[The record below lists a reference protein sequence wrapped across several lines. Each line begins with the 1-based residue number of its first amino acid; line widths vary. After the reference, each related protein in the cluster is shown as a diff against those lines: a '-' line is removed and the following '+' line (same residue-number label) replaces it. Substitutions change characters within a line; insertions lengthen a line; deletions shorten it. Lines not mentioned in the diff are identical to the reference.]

1 MGEVNYAPLIDDMVW
16 SYSRIKAFEDCPY
29 RWYLKYIKKFH
40 GKDMFFSSYGTFMH
54 KLIELYHKGEKT
66 PRQIVDMYLQDF
78 KTEVVGRAPNRKVFS
93 SYFTGGLQYLKA
105 LQPFPYGMVGVEKK
119 VDFVVNGIPFVG
131 YIDFLGEKDGDLY
144 VVDNKSRIL
153 KPRSSR
159 AKPTKADEE
168 LDAYLRQL
176 YIYSAAVEEE
186 YGKTPKSLCF
196 NCFRD
201 MYRKYVQDEI
211 GAKNIADIKYSDI
224 KRFYIHLIKDIGFKP
239 NSMEII
245 HTILHPV
252 FNVAVRDGFIRT
264 NPTDGVIAEI
274 KKSHNWEKPK
284 RHALTE
290 AQQNRFLDFVSS
302 SKTYKH
308 WMPLFT
314 VMLGTGARIG
324 EILGLRWEDCDFT
337 QNIIDINHNL
347 IYRQQESGKMELHIT
362 TPKTRAGTRI
372 IPMFSDVRAA
382 LLQIRL
388 KHMEEGFNECEVDG
402 YTNFIFKNRFGEMLN
417 PHVINRALERII
429 RDCNA
434 EETERAEQEHREPV
448 LLPHFSAH
456 NLRHTF
462 CTRLCENETNLKVI
476 QEIMGHRN
484 IETTMDV
491 YNEATKEKKM
501 SSFANLEGKIRVS

>member
-1 MGEVNYAPLIDDMVW
+1 MPEKRKDNKGRILREGEVQRSDGKYMYRYTDAGGTRRAIYSWRLVESDKMPDGKRSTEPLRTQIKRIQKDIDDGI
-16 SYSRIKAFEDCPY
+16 SSHAAYKTTLNSFYDAYIET
-29 RWYLKYIKKFH
+29 KY
-40 GKDMFFSSYGTFMH
+40 
-54 KLIELYHKGEKT
+54 E
-66 PRQIVDMYLQDF
+66 
-78 KTEVVGRAPNRKVFS
+78 
-93 SYFTGGLQYLKA
+93 LKA
-105 LQPFPYGMVGVEKK
+105 STRTNYK
-119 VDFVVNGIPFVG
+119 
-131 YIDFLGEKDGDLY
+131 Y
-144 VVDNKSRIL
+144 
-153 KPRSSR
+153 
-159 AKPTKADEE
+159 
-168 LDAYLRQL
+168 
-176 YIYSAAVEEE
+176 
-186 YGKTPKSLCF
+186 
-196 NCFRD
+196 
-201 MYRKYVQDEI
+201 MYNKYVRDEI
-211 GAKNIADIKYSDI
+211 GSKSIASIKYSDI

-239 NSMEII
+239 NSMETI

-252 FNVAVRDGFIRT
+252 FNVAVRDGFIRS
-264 NPTDGVIAEI
+264 NPTDGVMAEI

-290 AQQNRFLDFVSS
+290 PEQNRFLDYVSS
-302 SKTYKH
+302 SKTYNH

-347 IYRQQESGKMELHIT
+347 IYRQQENGKMELHIT
-362 TPKTRAGTRI
+362 TPKTHAGTRI
-372 IPMFSDVRAA
+372 IPMFFDVRSA

-388 KHMEEGFNECEVDG
+388 KHMEEGFNQCEVDG
-402 YTNFIFKNRFGEMLN
+402 YTNFIFKNRFGEMLT

-434 EETERAEQEHREPV
+434 EETERAKHEDREPV

-462 CTRLCENETNLKVI
+462 CTRLCENEPNLKVI

>member
-1 MGEVNYAPLIDDMVW
+1 M
-16 SYSRIKAFEDCPY
+16 
-29 RWYLKYIKKFH
+29 
-40 GKDMFFSSYGTFMH
+40 
-54 KLIELYHKGEKT
+54 
-66 PRQIVDMYLQDF
+66 Q
-78 KTEVVGRAPNRKVFS
+78 
-93 SYFTGGLQYLKA
+93 
-105 LQPFPYGMVGVEKK
+105 
-119 VDFVVNGIPFVG
+119 
-131 YIDFLGEKDGDLY
+131 
-144 VVDNKSRIL
+144 
-153 KPRSSR
+153 
-159 AKPTKADEE
+159 EE
-168 LDAYLRQL
+168 YLR
-176 YIYSAAVEEE
+176 
-186 YGKTPKSLCF
+186 
-196 NCFRD
+196 
-201 MYRKYVQDEI
+201 
-211 GAKNIADIKYSDI
+211 
-224 KRFYIHLIKDIGFKP
+224 
-239 NSMEII
+239 
-245 HTILHPV
+245 
-252 FNVAVRDGFIRT
+252 
-264 NPTDGVIAEI
+264 
-274 KKSHNWEKPK
+274 
-284 RHALTE
+284 
-290 AQQNRFLDFVSS
+290 
-302 SKTYKH
+302 
-308 WMPLFT
+308 
-314 VMLGTGARIG
+314 
-324 EILGLRWEDCDFT
+324 
-337 QNIIDINHNL
+337 HNL

>member
-176 YIYSAAVEEE
+176 YTGYYFEEVPEWIQRLATYGNVIVKFGRYIPNQKHIFDEVLGVE
-186 YGKTPKSLCF
+186 L
-196 NCFRD
+196 
-201 MYRKYVQDEI
+201 
-211 GAKNIADIKYSDI
+211 ASDNQYAE
-224 KRFYIHLIKDIGFKP
+224 RFD
-239 NSMEII
+239 S
-245 HTILHPV
+245 
-252 FNVAVRDGFIRT
+252 
-264 NPTDGVIAEI
+264 
-274 KKSHNWEKPK
+274 
-284 RHALTE
+284 
-290 AQQNRFLDFVSS
+290 
-302 SKTYKH
+302 
-308 WMPLFT
+308 
-314 VMLGTGARIG
+314 
-324 EILGLRWEDCDFT
+324 
-337 QNIIDINHNL
+337 
-347 IYRQQESGKMELHIT
+347 
-362 TPKTRAGTRI
+362 
-372 IPMFSDVRAA
+372 
-382 LLQIRL
+382 
-388 KHMEEGFNECEVDG
+388 
-402 YTNFIFKNRFGEMLN
+402 
-417 PHVINRALERII
+417 
-429 RDCNA
+429 
-434 EETERAEQEHREPV
+434 
-448 LLPHFSAH
+448 
-456 NLRHTF
+456 
-462 CTRLCENETNLKVI
+462 
-476 QEIMGHRN
+476 
-484 IETTMDV
+484 
-491 YNEATKEKKM
+491 
-501 SSFANLEGKIRVS
+501 

>member
-1 MGEVNYAPLIDDMVW
+1 MGFQNNKERVPQIGEVYLMKFGGSGSEQSGWRPGVVFQNNMGNAYSPNIIALPLTSSLKKTNQPTHVI
-16 SYSRIKAFEDCPY
+16 IKAAD
-29 RWYLKYIKKFH
+29 
-40 GKDMFFSSYGTFMH
+40 S
-54 KLIELYHKGEKT
+54 
-66 PRQIVDMYLQDF
+66 
-78 KTEVVGRAPNRKVFS
+78 
-93 SYFTGGLQYLKA
+93 GLRRDS
-105 LQPFPYGMVGVEKK
+105 MV
-119 VDFVVNGIPFVG
+119 
-131 YIDFLGEKDGDLY
+131 
-144 VVDNKSRIL
+144 
-153 KPRSSR
+153 
-159 AKPTKADEE
+159 
-168 LDAYLRQL
+168 
-176 YIYSAAVEEE
+176 
-186 YGKTPKSLCF
+186 LCE
-196 NCFRD
+196 NPER

-337 QNIIDINHNL
+337 QNNIDINHNL

>member
-1 MGEVNYAPLIDDMVW
+1 M
-16 SYSRIKAFEDCPY
+16 
-29 RWYLKYIKKFH
+29 
-40 GKDMFFSSYGTFMH
+40 
-54 KLIELYHKGEKT
+54 
-66 PRQIVDMYLQDF
+66 
-78 KTEVVGRAPNRKVFS
+78 
-93 SYFTGGLQYLKA
+93 
-105 LQPFPYGMVGVEKK
+105 
-119 VDFVVNGIPFVG
+119 
-131 YIDFLGEKDGDLY
+131 
-144 VVDNKSRIL
+144 
-153 KPRSSR
+153 
-159 AKPTKADEE
+159 
-168 LDAYLRQL
+168 
-176 YIYSAAVEEE
+176 
-186 YGKTPKSLCF
+186 
-196 NCFRD
+196 
-201 MYRKYVQDEI
+201 QDEI

-290 AQQNRFLDFVSS
+290 TQQNRFLDFVSS

-501 SSFANLEGKIRVS
+501 SSFASLEGKIRVS

>member
-1 MGEVNYAPLIDDMVW
+1 MVL
-16 SYSRIKAFEDCPY
+16 ED
-29 RWYLKYIKKFH
+29 IKKFH

-201 MYRKYVQDEI
+201 KLFIIEPFKEQAYAESKEWL
-211 GAKNIADIKYSDI
+211 AKSI
-224 KRFYIHLIKDIGFKP
+224 
-239 NSMEII
+239 
-245 HTILHPV
+245 
-252 FNVAVRDGFIRT
+252 
-264 NPTDGVIAEI
+264 
-274 KKSHNWEKPK
+274 
-284 RHALTE
+284 
-290 AQQNRFLDFVSS
+290 
-302 SKTYKH
+302 
-308 WMPLFT
+308 
-314 VMLGTGARIG
+314 
-324 EILGLRWEDCDFT
+324 
-337 QNIIDINHNL
+337 
-347 IYRQQESGKMELHIT
+347 
-362 TPKTRAGTRI
+362 
-372 IPMFSDVRAA
+372 
-382 LLQIRL
+382 
-388 KHMEEGFNECEVDG
+388 
-402 YTNFIFKNRFGEMLN
+402 
-417 PHVINRALERII
+417 
-429 RDCNA
+429 
-434 EETERAEQEHREPV
+434 
-448 LLPHFSAH
+448 
-456 NLRHTF
+456 
-462 CTRLCENETNLKVI
+462 
-476 QEIMGHRN
+476 
-484 IETTMDV
+484 
-491 YNEATKEKKM
+491 
-501 SSFANLEGKIRVS
+501 GKIREESDFKPSVEFFKCTHLCEMQDMCEYYELMRKR

>member
-1 MGEVNYAPLIDDMVW
+1 MPEKRKDSKGRVLRGGEVQRSDGKYMYRYTDAGGVRRAIYSWRLVESDKAPEGKRSTEPLRTQIKRIQRDIDDGV
-16 SYSRIKAFEDCPY
+16 
-29 RWYLKYIKKFH
+29 
-40 GKDMFFSSYGTFMH
+40 SSYTAYKMTLNSF
-54 KLIELYHKGEKT
+54 Y
-66 PRQIVDMYLQDF
+66 
-78 KTEVVGRAPNRKVFS
+78 
-93 SYFTGGLQYLKA
+93 
-105 LQPFPYGMVGVEKK
+105 
-119 VDFVVNGIPFVG
+119 
-131 YIDFLGEKDGDLY
+131 
-144 VVDNKSRIL
+144 
-153 KPRSSR
+153 
-159 AKPTKADEE
+159 
-168 LDAYLRQL
+168 DAYIETKYEL
-176 YIYSAAVEEE
+176 
-186 YGKTPKSLCF
+186 KSSTRT
-196 NCFRD
+196 NYKY
-201 MYRKYVQDEI
+201 MYRKYVRDEI
-211 GAKNIADIKYSDI
+211 GVKNIADIKYSDI

-239 NSMEII
+239 NSMETI
-245 HTILHPV
+245 HTILHPI

-290 AQQNRFLDFVSS
+290 AQQNKFLDFVSN

-314 VMLGTGARIG
+314 VMLGTGARVG
-324 EILGLRWEDCDFT
+324 EVLGLRWEDCDFT

-347 IYRQQESGKMELHIT
+347 IYRQQEESGKMEYHIT

-372 IPMFSDVRAA
+372 IPMFSGVKAA

-388 KHMEEGFNECEVDG
+388 KYMEEGFSECEVDG
-402 YTNFIFKNRFGEMLN
+402 YTNFIFKNRFGEVLN
-417 PHVINRALERII
+417 PHVINRALDRII
-429 RDCNA
+429 RDCNE
-434 EETERAEQEHREPV
+434 EETEQAERERREPV

-491 YNEATKEKKM
+491 YNEATKEKKI
-501 SSFANLEGKIRVS
+501 SCFANLDGKIRVS

>member
-1 MGEVNYAPLIDDMVW
+1 MMSD
-16 SYSRIKAFEDCPY
+16 FEYDCWQ
-29 RWYLKYIKKFH
+29 RKRIKKFH

-186 YGKTPKSLCF
+186 YGKTPKNLCF

-201 MYRKYVQDEI
+201 
-211 GAKNIADIKYSDI
+211 
-224 KRFYIHLIKDIGFKP
+224 
-239 NSMEII
+239 
-245 HTILHPV
+245 
-252 FNVAVRDGFIRT
+252 
-264 NPTDGVIAEI
+264 
-274 KKSHNWEKPK
+274 
-284 RHALTE
+284 
-290 AQQNRFLDFVSS
+290 
-302 SKTYKH
+302 
-308 WMPLFT
+308 
-314 VMLGTGARIG
+314 
-324 EILGLRWEDCDFT
+324 
-337 QNIIDINHNL
+337 NL